1 MSGRSRRQDRG
12 FLLQALADATDGFH
26 RTAGEASATESR
38 HPHLHLLVTWSGCTR
53 ARSVRPGSGGQ
64 VGEGT

>member
-1 MSGRSRRQDRG
+1 MSGRSRRQDRS

-26 RTAGEASATESR
+26 CAAGEASATESL
-38 HPHLHLLVTWSGCTR
+38 HLHLLVTWSGCTG

>member
-1 MSGRSRRQDRG
+1 MSGRSRRQDRS
-12 FLLQALADATDGFH
+12 FPLQALADATDGFH
-26 RTAGEASATESR
+26 CAAGEASATES
-38 HPHLHLLVTWSGCTR
+38 LHLLVTWSGCTG